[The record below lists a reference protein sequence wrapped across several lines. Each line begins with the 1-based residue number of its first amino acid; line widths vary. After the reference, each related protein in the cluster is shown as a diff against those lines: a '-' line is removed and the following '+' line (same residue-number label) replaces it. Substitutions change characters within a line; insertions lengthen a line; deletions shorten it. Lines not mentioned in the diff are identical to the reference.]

1 MDGAVPRV
9 LVATGVPETAQ
20 FFGKC
25 FRNEFLKFEFVN
37 CCHKVMH
44 LLDDRPCDLVVC
56 DTVMPNGTGFE
67 LCRQMKAHP
76 TWRFIPV
83 MLLSAGG
90 GNEEMIRG
98 VASGAD
104 DFLTQPLEG
113 VFLRAR
119 IGAMLRVRKLFAELQ
134 TAADDTEGALRRHR
148 ERLINHAQLSP
159 REREVLDLLLMG
171 RTHSEVGLALGIS
184 ARTAKFHQQKI
195 LEKLDADSRRDLM
208 RLFF

>member
-1 MDGAVPRV
+1 
-9 LVATGVPETAQ
+9 
-20 FFGKC
+20 
-25 FRNEFLKFEFVN
+25 
-37 CCHKVMH
+37 MH

-119 IGAMLRVRKLFAELQ
+119 VGAMLRVRKLFAELQ